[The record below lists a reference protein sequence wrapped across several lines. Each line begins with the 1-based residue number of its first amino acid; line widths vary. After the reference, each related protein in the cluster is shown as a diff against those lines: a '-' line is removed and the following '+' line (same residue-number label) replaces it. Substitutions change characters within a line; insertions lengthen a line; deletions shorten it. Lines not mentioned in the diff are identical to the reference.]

1 MNSGYFCVQSTP
13 YWILLSSI
21 MLLGIFLIASSS
33 AAIHANSKL
42 PPTVR
47 ESNGFQ
53 IFMLLLGLVL
63 TIFTVPYFIAVVYQV
78 KLTDR
83 KKHPDGP
90 WKSYRDL
97 IKDITGNVHVPVP
110 LAGRYVNSDL
120 LPYQHPP

>member
-1 MNSGYFCVQSTP
+1 MNSQQGYFCVESTP

-53 IFMLLLGLVL
+53 GFMLFLGLVL
-63 TIFTVPYFIAVVYQV
+63 TIVTVPYFIAVVHQV
-78 KLTDR
+78 R
-83 KKHPDGP
+83 KPSSTGGPEGPEGP
-90 WKSYRDL
+90 WKSIGEL
-97 IKDITGNVHVPVP
+97 TKDI
-110 LAGRYVNSDL
+110 GRWMSGVRDKE
-120 LPYQHPP
+120 

>member
-1 MNSGYFCVQSTP
+1 MTQSGYFCVAATQ

-53 IFMLLLGLVL
+53 VFMLFLGLAL
-63 TIFTVPYFIAVVYQV
+63 TLFTVPYFIAVVYQV
-78 KLTDR
+78 R
-83 KKHPDGP
+83 KSDEGTGPKGP
-90 WKSYRDL
+90 WKSIGEL
-97 IKDITGNVHVPVP
+97 TEAIGGWK
-110 LAGRYVNSDL
+110 SKE
-120 LPYQHPP
+120 

>member
-1 MNSGYFCVQSTP
+1 MNSQQGYFCVESTP

-53 IFMLLLGLVL
+53 VFMLLLGLAL
-63 TIFTVPYFIAVVYQV
+63 TLFTVPYFIAVVYQV
-78 KLTDR
+78 R
-83 KKHPDGP
+83 KTSSTGPDGP
-90 WKSYRDL
+90 WKSIGAL
-97 IKDITGNVHVPVP
+97 TSDIWSWMSRNK
-110 LAGRYVNSDL
+110 
-120 LPYQHPP
+120 